1 MADEKLRVVEAV
13 QGYLDA
19 YSRKDVDGCVGFVAE
34 RTPVLLLGTNDDE
47 IVTDRE
53 TFATSCRRDF
63 SMMDNISFGEVR
75 YRHVEA
81 EGNLAS
87 VLLELPLSY
96 ETEGAETRNLFRFA
110 FTLVRESGAWKIS
123 SGLTSVPFKSGTYSF

>member
-1 MADEKLRVVEAV
+1 
-13 QGYLDA
+13 
-19 YSRKDVDGCVGFVAE
+19 
-34 RTPVLLLGTNDDE
+34 
-47 IVTDRE
+47 
-53 TFATSCRRDF
+53 
-63 SMMDNISFGEVR
+63 MMDNISFGEVR

>member
-1 MADEKLRVVEAV
+1 VKAAGADAKPVSLRCLRSRNEQFQEETMADEKLRVVEAV

-53 TFATSCRRDF
+53 TFATS
-63 SMMDNISFGEVR
+63 
-75 YRHVEA
+75 
-81 EGNLAS
+81 
-87 VLLELPLSY
+87 
-96 ETEGAETRNLFRFA
+96 
-110 FTLVRESGAWKIS
+110 
-123 SGLTSVPFKSGTYSF
+123 